1 MPARETER
9 LDRSEQINSRM
20 MLSLREASYG
30 GAAMGH
36 IYPSARDVDPPVCH
50 PAKPALVE
58 GGPGSPRESAQ
69 GLGIA
74 AVGLNRARG
83 PWSRGRRG
91 GRAARRRGS

>member
-36 IYPSARDVDPPVCH
+36 IYPSARAMSTPRSVTPR
-50 PAKPALVE
+50 
-58 GGPGSPRESAQ
+58 SP
-69 GLGIA
+69 L
-74 AVGLNRARG
+74 
-83 PWSRGRRG
+83 GRRG
-91 GRAARRRGS
+91 AWLAA